1 MSEREISKSED
12 VRTELTLAPM
22 HRIARKSGIERV
34 SEAACRELAIVL
46 ENIGL
51 QICKEAQQIMMHSR
65 RKTLL
70 AGDVKVAARKKLRNR
85 K

>member
-1 MSEREISKSED
+1 MGKSE
-12 VRTELTLAPM
+12 LSLAPM
-22 HRIARKSGIERV
+22 HRIARKAGIERV
-34 SEAACRELAIVL
+34 SEEACRELAIIL
-46 ENIGL
+46 EELGF

-70 AGDVKVAARKKLRNR
+70 AGDVKVAARKRLGNR